1 MARTYAKIG
10 HTGRATKLAVVTGA
24 ALLIAA
30 ALAGPPAHAATGD
43 DIPPTV
49 IILDASGSMIRETSP
64 GVTRMDVAK
73 QATIATLEALPQSA
87 EVGLLVFGTG
97 TGNSDAERASGCQDV
112 KTLSSLQPMNLDSLR
127 ASVNGVIQSGF
138 TPIGPALGIAMSMLP
153 PGQPGNIVLI
163 SDGVDTCAPPTSCEV
178 AADLHRENPLVSIN
192 VVAFGVDQDE
202 EAQQQ
207 MTCIGG
213 VGGGTAVTA
222 SNPDE
227 LFARLKAATLNDT
240 TVLSARGFHGV
251 QLGMTFSEVRS
262 NVDDVRIVE
271 STVRDGVRIIV
282 IDCGWGTVELHDD
295 RVYAI
300 TPTDETTVT
309 AERFGPGSS
318 RASLEATYGAPVAS
332 DDDVPGT
339 AIYRAQRGSA
349 VGYRVT
355 YDPTTDTVRTIV
367 VCRCIIGSSSVVDAG
382 LWQVD
387 FDGIGPLTLGMT
399 ESEAAAAAPDL
410 TQIRDGEWES
420 PQIGLSAVFHDG
432 TLWSIFVSR
441 APSSFGES
449 ISGAFL
455 PNARG
460 IRLGNLSG
468 DLGAVFPGGMY
479 RSYAVAG
486 STQYLVADRSG
497 HLITFTAQGS
507 SISTDGSMD
516 DTMANSMARLELTD
530 ISVEDASRTLSSVVH
545 DEIFG

>member
-49 IILDASGSMIRETSP
+49 IIHDASGPMIRETSP

-410 TQIRDGEWES
+410 TQIRDGEWEI

-516 DTMANSMARLELTD
+516 DT
-530 ISVEDASRTLSSVVH
+530 SVVH

>member
-87 EVGLLVFGTG
+87 EVGLLVFGTS

-240 TVLSARGFHGV
+240 TVLSARGFRGV

-262 NVDDVRIVE
+262 NVDDIRIIE

-332 DDDVPGT
+332 DDDAPGT

-410 TQIRDGEWES
+410 TQIRDGEWEI
-420 PQIGLSAVFHDG
+420 PQIGLSAIFHDG
-432 TLWSIFVSR
+432 TLWSISVSR

-468 DLGAVFPGGMY
+468 NLGAVFPGGMY
-479 RSYAVAG
+479 RSYVVAG